1 MPLLSLVASNP
12 KAVLQLT
19 IEQVV
24 ATAGDGRLR
33 DGTESQQEL
42 REYLRQTTVD
52 ALAEYVDY
60 CLKNPFPKS
69 GQVLQDVVNELGRRL
84 EYEVTNGRYQ
94 GTTNTIGFDGI
105 WRDPTG
111 YSLVVEVK
119 TTDAY
124 RLSLDTVAGYRDR
137 LTVQGAIS
145 ELSSILIVVGRTDTG
160 ELEAQVRGS
169 RHAWDMRLISV
180 DALINLVR
188 IKESTD
194 SQETIAKVRQLLT
207 PLEYTRLDGLVDV
220 VFTTTKDVESS
231 VSTEVGKPLEPV
243 GQDKDTTS
251 TSDSTWAFTPTEK
264 IQEVREHIVSELNKK
279 LSCNFVKKSRAL
291 YWTSD
296 QNKRVIC
303 TISKRYPNQGSVKY
317 WYAYHPQW
325 HTFLSEGEQGF
336 FVLGCTDLKT
346 AFVLPVDV
354 MRQHLEELHTTVEK
368 NNAGHYYHI
377 KVGETDVSTYVLQ
390 LPKSEKNLDLVPY
403 LLPLNQ
409 TRV

>member
-52 ALAEYVDY
+52 VLAEYVDY

-94 GTTNTIGFDGI
+94 GTTNAIGFDGI

-124 RLSLDTVAGYRDR
+124 RLSLDTVASYRDR
-137 LTVQGAIS
+137 LSAQGTITK
-145 ELSSILIVVGRTDTG
+145 LSSILIVVGRTDTG
-160 ELEAQVRGS
+160 ELEAQDRGS

-194 SQETIAKVRQLLT
+194 SQETIVKVRQLLT

-231 VSTEVGKPLEPV
+231 VSTEAGKPPEPA

-251 TSDSTWAFTPTEK
+251 TPDSTWTFTPTEK
-264 IQEVREHIVSELNKK
+264 IQEVREHIVIGLNKK

-296 QNKRVIC
+296 QKQRVIC
-303 TISKRYPNQGSVKY
+303 TISKRYPNQGLVKY

-325 HTFLSEGEQGF
+325 HTFLSEGKQGF
-336 FVLGCTDLKT
+336 FVLGCIDLEA
-346 AFVLPVDV
+346 AFVLPVDI
-354 MRQHLEELHTTVEK
+354 MGQHLEGLHTTVEK
-368 NNAGHYYHI
+368 NGSGRYYHV
-377 KVGETDVSTYVLQ
+377 KVGESDANTHFLQ
-390 LPKSEKNLDLVPY
+390 LPRLGSSLDLAPY
-403 LLPLNQ
+403 LLPLD
-409 TRV
+409 